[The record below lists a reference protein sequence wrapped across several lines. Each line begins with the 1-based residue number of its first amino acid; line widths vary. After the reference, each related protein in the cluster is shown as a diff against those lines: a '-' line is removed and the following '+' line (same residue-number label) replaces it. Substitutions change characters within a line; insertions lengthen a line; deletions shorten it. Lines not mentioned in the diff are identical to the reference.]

1 MWSRL
6 ATFILRGRLPIL
18 IVLALVTAGMATR
31 IDELGIRYKFGGLLP
46 EDDPAL
52 VAYNSFLDEFG
63 EEGNVVA
70 LGIEDSRL
78 DSIDVFH
85 AWWDLDSAMRAV
97 RVPVD
102 SLRPDGTPWDVQVVD
117 SVFGYRTAVELIRQD
132 EPKSFVMSP
141 VFEHKPIDQAELDTL
156 LKRLRSLP
164 FYEGFLHTEG
174 GATIQMVYVNA
185 PLFNSENRGRSVEL
199 LVEEVVRFEKA
210 TGVDVHVS
218 GLPYIRTEV
227 TTKIKRELGLFIGL
241 AAFVTAL
248 LLLLFFRNPI
258 VMAVCMLVV
267 GTGVI
272 WSLGSIVLF
281 DYKLTALMGLIPP
294 LMIVIGVPNCIY
306 LVNKYHAEY
315 KRHGIKGLALTRMV
329 KKVGNATF
337 MTNATTSLGFAAFMF
352 TTSDVLREFGVIASL
367 NILSMFCI
375 SLLIIPSV
383 FSWLPPPKERHV
395 RHLDRRWVFLVV
407 SRLERAV
414 SHHRR
419 AVYMVTI
426 AVLMVG
432 GYGISLVRV
441 TGNVAGDLP
450 QEDVILADLHWFE
463 NRFGGVMPFEVM
475 VQTNKPGRV
484 TQLSFLKKVERLQAV
499 LADEAQISRSMSIV
513 DGLKFAKQGFFGAIP
528 VGMPC
533 LRAGSKVSWAPI

>member
-199 LVEEVVRFEKA
+199 LVEEVVRF
-210 TGVDVHVS
+210 
-218 GLPYIRTEV
+218 
-227 TTKIKRELGLFIGL
+227 
-241 AAFVTAL
+241 
-248 LLLLFFRNPI
+248 
-258 VMAVCMLVV
+258 
-267 GTGVI
+267 
-272 WSLGSIVLF
+272 
-281 DYKLTALMGLIPP
+281 
-294 LMIVIGVPNCIY
+294 
-306 LVNKYHAEY
+306 
-315 KRHGIKGLALTRMV
+315 
-329 KKVGNATF
+329 
-337 MTNATTSLGFAAFMF
+337 
-352 TTSDVLREFGVIASL
+352 
-367 NILSMFCI
+367 
-375 SLLIIPSV
+375 
-383 FSWLPPPKERHV
+383 
-395 RHLDRRWVFLVV
+395 
-407 SRLERAV
+407 
-414 SHHRR
+414 
-419 AVYMVTI
+419 
-426 AVLMVG
+426 
-432 GYGISLVRV
+432 
-441 TGNVAGDLP
+441 
-450 QEDVILADLHWFE
+450 
-463 NRFGGVMPFEVM
+463 
-475 VQTNKPGRV
+475 
-484 TQLSFLKKVERLQAV
+484 
-499 LADEAQISRSMSIV
+499 
-513 DGLKFAKQGFFGAIP
+513 
-528 VGMPC
+528 
-533 LRAGSKVSWAPI
+533 